1 METATELA
9 TKTADP
15 FLQAGT
21 LGATVVA
28 LAIALL
34 VSWVYFLRR
43 IEQLE
48 KGWRDDIRTS
58 LVSVTTAVATL
69 EKAETFVLQ
78 NRGRN

>member
-9 TKTADP
+9 TKTAEP

-28 LAIALL
+28 LALALL

-43 IEQLE
+43 LGELE

-69 EKAETFVLQ
+69 EKAEAFVMD
-78 NRGRN
+78 RGRR

>member
-1 METATELA
+1 MDPTELA
-9 TKTADP
+9 NKAAEP

-21 LGATVVA
+21 LGATVVVLA
-28 LAIALL
+28 LALL

-43 IEQLE
+43 IETLE

-69 EKAETFVLQ
+69 EKAESFVMD
-78 NRGRN
+78 RGRR